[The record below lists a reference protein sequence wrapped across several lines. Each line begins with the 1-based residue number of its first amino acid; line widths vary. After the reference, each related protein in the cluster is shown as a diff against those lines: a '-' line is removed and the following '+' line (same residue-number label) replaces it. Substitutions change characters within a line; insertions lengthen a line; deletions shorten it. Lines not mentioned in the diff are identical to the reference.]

1 MRCCCRR
8 RSGSS
13 RRGRRNLRGHALAPH
28 PSLLSKGS
36 NPSLGERGGM
46 DCFVAVAPLRKR
58 ASRLSHAVTASELPI
73 ERRMAIATPPNRLT
87 TQRRLCC
94 TGLAAMRMGAAMMRL
109 SDLQLTPA
117 RVGLFLLMLLLLG
130 AIFVRII
137 AASEDSD
144 VRPPTTPENS
154 ARVTPDTTGAVR
166 GLRGSLQ

>member
-1 MRCCCRR
+1 
-8 RSGSS
+8 
-13 RRGRRNLRGHALAPH
+13 
-28 PSLLSKGS
+28 LLSKGS

-58 ASRLSHAVTASELPI
+58 ASRLSHAVTASERPI

-87 TQRRLCC
+87 TQRRSCC
-94 TGLAAMRMGAAMMRL
+94 TGLAAMRMGAAVMRL

-154 ARVTPDTTGAVR
+154 ARVTPDTTTGGVR